1 MLLIKKLLLINKVF
15 ARYDQATIDGFS
27 IELTALAE
35 KWNLET
41 KATTFSVKEKKRR
54 VKRIN
59 AIGDDAKRRSAR
71 LEAKRNKQI

>member
-1 MLLIKKLLLINKVF
+1 MDSNLIVELNIVF
-15 ARYDQATIDGFS
+15 SRYDQATIDGFS

-41 KATTFSVKEKKRR
+41 KSTTFSVKEKKRR

-59 AIGDDAKRRSAR
+59 VIGDDAKRRSSR
-71 LEAKRNKQI
+71 LESKRNKQN